1 MRINLLKDKIYKL
14 LVNNGHLRNSDL
26 KLIACIWYSEVPN
39 INDLTAYEFL
49 QKFSNG
55 QLTNPESIRRSRQ
68 KVQEEI
74 PALRGTN
81 YKKRQENQTNIKKQ
95 LNYGKA

>member
-1 MRINLLKDKIYKL
+1 MKINKAKEKVYKL
-14 LVNNGHLRNSDL
+14 LLNNGHLRNSDL

-39 INDLTAYEFL
+39 INDLTAYQFL

-55 QLTNPESIRRSRQ
+55 ELSNPESIRRSRQ
-68 KVQEEI
+68 KLQEEI

-81 YKKRQENQTNIKKQ
+81 YKKRQLNQSNVKQQ
-95 LNYGKA
+95 LNY

>member
-1 MRINLLKDKIYKL
+1 MKINKSKDKVYKL
-14 LVNNGHLRNSDL
+14 LVNNGHLRDSDL

-55 QLTNPESIRRSRQ
+55 ELSNPESIRRSRQ
-68 KVQEEI
+68 KLQEQI
-74 PALRGTN
+74 PALRGAK
-81 YKKRQENQTNIKKQ
+81 YKMRQAAQTEVRQQ
-95 LNYGKA
+95 LNY

>member
-1 MRINLLKDKIYKL
+1 MKLNKNKDKIYKL
-14 LVNNGHLRNSDL
+14 LVNNGHLRDSDL

-55 QLTNPESIRRSRQ
+55 ELSNPESIRRSRQ
-68 KVQEEI
+68 KLQETI
-74 PALRGTN
+74 PALRGAK
-81 YKKRQENQTNIKKQ
+81 YFKRQQNQIEVKQQ
-95 LNYGKA
+95 LNNF

>member
-1 MRINLLKDKIYKL
+1 MKINKAKEKVYKL
-14 LVNNGHLRNSDL
+14 LLNNGHLRNSDL

-55 QLTNPESIRRSRQ
+55 ELTNPESIRRSRQ

-81 YKKRQENQTNIKKQ
+81 YKKRQLNQSNVKQQ
-95 LNYGKA
+95 LNY

>member
-1 MRINLLKDKIYKL
+1 MKINKAREKVYKL
-14 LVNNGHLRNSDL
+14 LLNNGHLRNSDL

-55 QLTNPESIRRSRQ
+55 ELSNPESIRRSRQ

-81 YKKRQENQTNIKKQ
+81 YKKRQLNQSNVKQQ
-95 LNYGKA
+95 LNY